1 MATLLDPFIQSQGF
15 VVLDGALATELE
27 ARGANLNHALWS
39 AKLLIEQ
46 PALIRQVHKDYLEA
60 GANIISTASYQASF
74 EGFEKQ
80 GYSKQT
86 AIELMQLSVSIAKE
100 AREELLLHATEPQS
114 LKPLIAASIGPY
126 GAAQADGSEYT
137 GYVDVSIEELIHF
150 HQERLAVLVQ
160 TGVDLI
166 AFETIP
172 CIDEA
177 IAIKTILKAYPEVQ
191 AWVSFSCKNEMQL
204 SSGEKF
210 EDAID
215 HLNDAENVIAL
226 GVNCTA
232 PQYMLSLIQ
241 VAKQKTYKLIVV
253 YPNKGEQYDAVLK
266 QWNSNPTCNS
276 NFAAEAKEWIE
287 TGAHIVGGCC
297 RTSPLDIQQL
307 SQLKAH

>member
-1 MATLLDPFIQSQGF
+1 MTTLLDPFILSQGF
-15 VVLDGALATELE
+15 VILDGALATELE

-74 EGFEKQ
+74 VGFEKQ
-80 GYSKQT
+80 GYSKQK

-100 AREELLLHATEPQS
+100 ARNDFLLQPTQS
-114 LKPLIAASIGPY
+114 QILKPLIAASIGPY

-137 GYVDVSIEELIHF
+137 GYVDVTIDELIHF
-150 HQERLAVLVQ
+150 HKERLEVLVQ

-177 IAIKTILKAYPEVQ
+177 IAIKTILKAYPKVQ
-191 AWVSFSCKNEMQL
+191 AWVSFSCKNELQL
-204 SSGEKF
+204 SSGEHF
-210 EDAID
+210 EAAIFQ
-215 HLNDAENVIAL
+215 LNDAENVVAV

-232 PQYMLSLIQ
+232 PQFVLSLIQ
-241 VAKQKTYKLIVV
+241 VAKQHTNKLIIV

-266 QWNSNPTCNS
+266 QWNANQTCHS
-276 NFAAEAKEWIE
+276 NFTEQAEQWMIA
-287 TGAHIVGGCC
+287 GASIVGGCC

-307 SQLKAH
+307 SHLRRL